1 MLMCLGLARPS
12 TLSRLFSSILRE
24 SACVPEAMI
33 HPVSRH
39 SALVPN
45 VPVAT
50 FADLTVEQTGPAAR
64 FVLRG
69 RQPIAQAAGA
79 ALQLELASTVGRAME
94 RDGIA
99 ALCLGPD
106 EWLLLGPPEQ
116 ERELQQRL
124 NAALQSV
131 SHSLVSIGHRDVA
144 FVLRGN
150 AAADVINAG
159 CPLDL
164 RMAAFPAGCATRTL
178 LGKAEIVLW
187 RIEPQAFR
195 IETARSLAAY
205 VNEFLLLA
213 ARDNA

>member
-1 MLMCLGLARPS
+1 
-12 TLSRLFSSILRE
+12 
-24 SACVPEAMI
+24 MI
-33 HPVSRH
+33 DPVSRH
-39 SALVPN
+39 SALTPAAS
-45 VPVAT
+45 VAT
-50 FADLTVEQTGPAAR
+50 FADLTVEQTGPVAR

-69 RQPIAQAAGA
+69 RQPIVVHAAGA
-79 ALQLELASTVGRAME
+79 ALQVELAPTVGRVIE

-124 NAALQSV
+124 NAALQSLP
-131 SHSLVSIGHRDVA
+131 HSLVSIGHRDVA
-144 FVLRGN
+144 FVLRGK

-195 IETARSLAAY
+195 IETARSFAAY

-213 ARDNA
+213 ARNNA

>member
-1 MLMCLGLARPS
+1 VPNAMINA
-12 TLSRLFSSILRE
+12 LSRR
-24 SACVPEAMI
+24 
-33 HPVSRH
+33 
-39 SALVPN
+39 SALASAAPM
-45 VPVAT
+45 AT
-50 FADLTVEQTGPAAR
+50 FPDVTIERTGPASR

-69 RQPIAQAAGA
+69 GEAVAHAAGT
-79 ALQLELASTVGRAME
+79 ALPLELAPAVGRVVA

-124 NAALQSV
+124 NAALQSLP
-131 SHSLVSIGHRDVA
+131 HSLVSIGHRDVA
-144 FVLRGN
+144 FVLWGR

-164 RMAAFPAGCATRTL
+164 RMAAFPAGCTSRTL

-195 IETARSLAAY
+195 IETARSFAAY

-213 ARDNA
+213 ARNNG

>member
-1 MLMCLGLARPS
+1 M
-12 TLSRLFSSILRE
+12 
-24 SACVPEAMI
+24 PEAMI
-33 HPVSRH
+33 DAVSRR
-39 SALVPN
+39 SALAPAAL
-45 VPVAT
+45 VAT

-64 FVLRG
+64 FMLRG
-69 RQPIAQAAGA
+69 REAIAQAAAA
-79 ALQLELASTVGRAME
+79 ALQVELAPTVGRAVE

-124 NAALQSV
+124 NAALRSLP
-131 SHSLVSIGHRDVA
+131 HSLVSIGHRDVA

-164 RMAAFPAGCATRTL
+164 RMAAFPAGCTSRTL

-195 IETARSLAAY
+195 IETARSFAAY

-213 ARDNA
+213 ARNNG

>member
-1 MLMCLGLARPS
+1 M
-12 TLSRLFSSILRE
+12 
-24 SACVPEAMI
+24 PEAMI
-33 HPVSRH
+33 HPVSRR
-39 SALVPN
+39 SAFGPPA
-45 VPVAT
+45 PVAT

-69 RQPIAQAAGA
+69 GLPIAHAAGA
-79 ALQLELASTVGRAME
+79 ALQVELASTVGRAME

-99 ALCLGPD
+99 ALCLGPN

-116 ERELQQRL
+116 ERELQGKL
-124 NAALQSV
+124 NVALQSLP
-131 SHSLVSIGHRDVA
+131 HSLVSIGHRDVA
-144 FVLRGN
+144 FVLRGK
-150 AAADVINAG
+150 ASADVINAG

-164 RMAAFPAGCATRTL
+164 RMAAFPAGCAARTL

-187 RIEPQAFR
+187 HIEPQAFR

-213 ARDNA
+213 ARNNG

>member
-1 MLMCLGLARPS
+1 M
-12 TLSRLFSSILRE
+12 
-24 SACVPEAMI
+24 PEAMI
-33 HPVSRH
+33 DAVSRR
-39 SALVPN
+39 SALAPAAL
-45 VPVAT
+45 VAT

-64 FVLRG
+64 FMLRG
-69 RQPIAQAAGA
+69 REAIAQAAAA
-79 ALQLELASTVGRAME
+79 ALQVELAPTVGRAVE

-106 EWLLLGPPEQ
+106 EWLLLGPPEH
-116 ERELQQRL
+116 ESEIRGRL
-124 NAALQSV
+124 DMTLQSLP
-131 SHSLVSIGHRDVA
+131 HSLVSIGHRDVA
-144 FVLRGN
+144 FVLWGR

-164 RMAAFPAGCATRTL
+164 RMAAFPAGCTSRTL

-195 IETARSLAAY
+195 IETARSFAAY

-213 ARDNA
+213 ARNNG